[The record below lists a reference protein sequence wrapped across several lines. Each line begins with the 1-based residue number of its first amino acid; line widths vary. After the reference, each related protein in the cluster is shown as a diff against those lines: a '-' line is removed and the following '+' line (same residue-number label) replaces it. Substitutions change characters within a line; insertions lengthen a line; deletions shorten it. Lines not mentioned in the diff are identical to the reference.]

1 MTGITHHKS
10 FPCRV
15 AVSVVVPCYNEEGS
29 LHELHR
35 RVSKTCREVA
45 GDDYEIVLVDDGS
58 TDKTREMIRT
68 LAAEDPQVVG
78 VFMSRNHG
86 HQLALTAGL
95 NICAGARILIIDADL
110 QDPPEL
116 LPDMIALMD
125 QGADVVYGKRAKRE
139 GETLFKNFS
148 AYLFYRLLN
157 RLIDINI
164 PSDTGDFRL
173 MSRRALDTLNAMPES
188 HRFIRGM
195 ISWIGYT
202 QVPLVYERH
211 ARFAGETKYTFT
223 KMLKFAADAI
233 SGFSI
238 VPLRMS
244 IYLGFICA
252 FVGVFFLGWTAWSYF
267 AGVAIQGWTT
277 LMTVVLILGSGQ
289 LLVLG
294 VIGEYLGRLY
304 VESKN
309 RPLFIVEEVVRG
321 QTAETTQTLA
331 NQPGQDVQPRT
342 VAARAKR

>member
-1 MTGITHHKS
+1 M
-10 FPCRV
+10 
-15 AVSVVVPCYNEEGS
+15 
-29 LHELHR
+29 
-35 RVSKTCREVA
+35 A

-164 PSDTGDFRL
+164 PSDTGIASLHPGHDQLDRL
-173 MSRRALDTLNAMPES
+173 HPGA
-188 HRFIRGM
+188 
-195 ISWIGYT
+195 
-202 QVPLVYERH
+202 
-211 ARFAGETKYTFT
+211 AG
-223 KMLKFAADAI
+223 I
-233 SGFSI
+233 
-238 VPLRMS
+238 
-244 IYLGFICA
+244 
-252 FVGVFFLGWTAWSYF
+252 
-267 AGVAIQGWTT
+267 
-277 LMTVVLILGSGQ
+277 
-289 LLVLG
+289 
-294 VIGEYLGRLY
+294 
-304 VESKN
+304 
-309 RPLFIVEEVVRG
+309 
-321 QTAETTQTLA
+321 
-331 NQPGQDVQPRT
+331 
-342 VAARAKR
+342 